1 MRKSNS
7 SNGYKV
13 APGIIEIMDIYLNG
27 ERIEAWRYDL
37 VYDVLGNISYVL
49 IERDGTSRSF
59 CTL

>member
-1 MRKSNS
+1 MER
-7 SNGYKV
+7 YKV

-27 ERIEAWRYDL
+27 EQIEAWRYDL